1 MAALTEGRFRL
12 FLFESST
19 HVLWAEEVA
28 QEEGIPVEVVP
39 APEEARDRCGLSIRT
54 FPERAGELEELLREE
69 GIPYQLHEG

>member
-1 MAALTEGRFRL
+1 MADVTEGRFRL

-39 APEEARDRCGLSIRT
+39 APEDTRDRCGLSIRT
-54 FPERAGELEELLREE
+54 FRERAGEMEGRLREE
-69 GIPYQLHEG
+69 GIPYQLHHG